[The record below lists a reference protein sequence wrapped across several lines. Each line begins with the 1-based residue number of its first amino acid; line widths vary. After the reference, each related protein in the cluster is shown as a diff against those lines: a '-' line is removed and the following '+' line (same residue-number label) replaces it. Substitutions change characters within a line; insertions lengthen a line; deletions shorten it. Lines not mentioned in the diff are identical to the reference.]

1 MHGTLIHWMGPQITK
16 LIKVG
21 QSKIMIFDY
30 DMGGMGR
37 GQTLDSNTCEQCLKT
52 ANKHKIP

>member
-1 MHGTLIHWMGPQITK
+1 MGPQITK